1 MNKRLAA
8 AALAATLAVPAAA
21 VAHPGNPDHGKH
33 EAGKGKHAEK
43 HTGHVHKHGSHAKKP
58 KAVTFVF
65 KGVFTA
71 PGTVAVQS
79 GNAHVRKGGFVGQSV
94 SFDVTSAKVVVADT
108 NGDSQRD
115 VADVKDGDMVLVQ
128 ARVARKTR
136 YAAPAEGETAEALV
150 ARKLIDRT
158 NAPVENEP
166 ESESESE
173 SPAS

>member
-21 VAHPGNPDHGKH
+21 MAHPSNPDHGK
-33 EAGKGKHAEK
+33 GKAKHADK
-43 HTGHVHKHGSHAKKP
+43 HTGHGHKHGSHAKQP
-58 KAVTFVF
+58 KVVTFVF

-94 SFDVTSAKVVVADT
+94 SFDVASAKVVVADT

-115 VADVKDGDMVLVQ
+115 VADVKDGDLVLVQ

-158 NAPVENEP
+158 NAPVDDEP
-166 ESESESE
+166 ESEPESE